1 MSAVDTVE
9 NLIKLG
15 TIISDAA
22 QKSGTGK
29 TDWATFLA
37 SPAFQNIAGS
47 VSQLLSTL
55 KPSDLPQTVQALNDK
70 QTALLG
76 GKTLA
81 DLPTD
86 KLLQYAELGNVKV
99 VLAAQLVVSAM
110 NPPFATWLVDS
121 ALPVLVKAAPVVL
134 PLLL

>member
-1 MSAVDTVE
+1 MTAVETVE

-15 TIISDAA
+15 TVINDAV
-22 QKSGTGK
+22 QKSGSSK
-29 TDWATFLA
+29 SDWLTFLQ
-37 SPAFQNIAGS
+37 SPAFAAIESS
-47 VSQLLSTL
+47 VTQLLGSL
-55 KPSDLPQTVQALNDK
+55 KKTDVPQAIQALDQK

-76 GKTLA
+76 GKSLA

-99 VLAAQLVVSAM
+99 VLAAGEVADAM
-110 NPPFATWLVDS
+110 NPKFASWLVDS
-121 ALPVLVKAAPVVL
+121 ALPVLVKAAPIVL

>member
-1 MSAVDTVE
+1 MTAVDTVE

-15 TIISDAA
+15 LIISDAV
-22 QKSGTGK
+22 QKSGGSK
-29 TDWATFLA
+29 GDWQAFLL
-37 SPAFQNIAGS
+37 SPAFAAIQGS
-47 VSQLLSTL
+47 VAQLVGSIQ
-55 KPSDLPQTVQALNDK
+55 KSDVSNTIKALDDK

-76 GKTLA
+76 GNSLA

-99 VLAAQLVVSAM
+99 VLAAQQVADAM
-110 NPPFATWLVDS
+110 NPKFASWLLDS